1 MIHSDEDS
9 DGGTSGGTGGASSED
24 GEHEVNIPQETG
36 GGETEVPAN
45 KAALTRTK
53 FYSHNTVVTKRS
65 GFRHSVLQTNVNLY
79 EGCVHFALRCTVAHR
94 LTDRAHAC
102 FAATLRSSLRWVCG
116 SGDIS

>member
-45 KAALTRTK
+45 RG
-53 FYSHNTVVTKRS
+53 S
-65 GFRHSVLQTNVNLY
+65 GFVLYYLN
-79 EGCVHFALRCTVAHR
+79 EGT
-94 LTDRAHAC
+94 RAGLEGLEGEGMDPARRPGG
-102 FAATLRSSLRWVCG
+102 AAREFHVYPP
-116 SGDIS
+116 